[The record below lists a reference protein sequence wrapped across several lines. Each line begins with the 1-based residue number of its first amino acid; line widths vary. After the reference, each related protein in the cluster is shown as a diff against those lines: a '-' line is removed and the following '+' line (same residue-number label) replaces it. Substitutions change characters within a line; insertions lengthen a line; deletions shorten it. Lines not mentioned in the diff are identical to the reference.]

1 MSIAIHLAN
10 VLSLA
15 VLIITIGAC
24 DDITEGFGQMMR
36 VHKLLMEE
44 YRLKDS
50 EVEMNIKNNQIL
62 TVTILNSPMNTLSYE
77 EKGTKAREV
86 ASFVN
91 RTFHLRT
98 NLHTIN
104 VVFGTRKTHFLLIT
118 STVETNYSFDVADL
132 AVDK

>member
-1 MSIAIHLAN
+1 MRIAIHLAN

-15 VLIITIGAC
+15 VFIITIGAC
-24 DDITEGFGQMMR
+24 DDITEGFGEMMR

-44 YRLKDS
+44 YRLKDPA
-50 EVEMNIKNNQIL
+50 VEMNIENNQIL
-62 TVTILNSPMNTLSYE
+62 TVTILNSPMNTLSHK

-91 RTFHLRT
+91 RNFHLRT
-98 NLHTIN
+98 NLKTIN